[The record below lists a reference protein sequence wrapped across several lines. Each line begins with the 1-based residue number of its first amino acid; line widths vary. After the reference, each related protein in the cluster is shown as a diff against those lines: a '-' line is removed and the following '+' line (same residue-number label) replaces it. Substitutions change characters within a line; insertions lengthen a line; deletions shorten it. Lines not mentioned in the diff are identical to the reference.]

1 MNEDPIVSEPKPRD
15 RRALNAYRH
24 GLTGQVLINTPEDQ
38 AAYLK
43 HCQGLQ
49 ESLAPEGA
57 FEAGLVQS
65 VADDRWRLAR
75 AGAMENSILAA
86 GLGDGRPPK
95 YTDDH
100 EQIDV
105 AFAQAVVWLK
115 EGKSLGLLAL
125 YEGRIQR
132 RIEKNLAILRQWQED
147 RNAALQ
153 QAVEEAELL
162 AQFAASKGETF
173 DIERDFPREA
183 IPPQFVFS
191 TAKIAR
197 MVAHRRRLA
206 AAKKQS
212 QAPSKLLSKAA

>member
-1 MNEDPIVSEPKPRD
+1 MNEDHIVSEPKPRD

-43 HCQGLQ
+43 HCLGIQ

-65 VADDRWRLAR
+65 VADDRWRLQR
-75 AGAMENSILAA
+75 AAAMENSILSM
-86 GLGDGRPPK
+86 GTQTPPNIISP
-95 YTDDH
+95 H
-100 EQIDV
+100 EEIDT
-105 AFAQAVVWLK
+105 ALAQAIVWLK
-115 EGKSLGLLAL
+115 EGKSLGLLTL

-132 RIEKNLAILRQWQED
+132 RVEKNLAFIRQWQQD
-147 RNAALQ
+147 RKAALQ

-191 TAKIAR
+191 LRQIAR
-197 MVAHRRRLA
+197 QVAHRRRLA
-206 AAKKQS
+206 AAKKQF
-212 QAPSKLLSKAA
+212 QAAPKALRQAA

>member
-1 MNEDPIVSEPKPRD
+1 MNNEAITSEPKPRD

-43 HCQGLQ
+43 HCQGIQ

-75 AGAMENSILAA
+75 AAAMENSILAS

-95 YTDDH
+95 YTDPH

-115 EGKSLGLLAL
+115 EGKSLGLLTL

-132 RIEKNLAILRQWQED
+132 RVEKNLALIRQLQQD
-147 RNAALQ
+147 RKAALQ

-162 AQFAASKGETF
+162 AQFAASKGETY

-183 IPPQFVFS
+183 LPHQFVFS
-191 TAKIAR
+191 TTQIAR
-197 MVAHRRRLA
+197 LVAHRRRLS
-206 AAKKQS
+206 AAKKQFQAAPKVLS
-212 QAPSKLLSKAA
+212 QAA

>member
-1 MNEDPIVSEPKPRD
+1 MNETPIVSEPKPRD

-24 GLTGQVLINTPEDQ
+24 GLTGQVVISTPEDQ

-43 HCQGLQ
+43 HCQGIQ

-65 VADDRWRLAR
+65 VADDRWRLQR
-75 AGAMENSILAA
+75 AAAMENSILSM
-86 GLGDGRPPK
+86 GTQTPPNMISE
-95 YTDDH
+95 H
-100 EQIDV
+100 EEIDT
-105 AFAQAVVWLK
+105 ALAQAIVWLK
-115 EGKSLGLLAL
+115 EGKSLGLLTL

-132 RIEKNLAILRQWQED
+132 RVEKNLAIIRQLQQD
-147 RNAALQ
+147 RKAALQ

-191 TAKIAR
+191 LRQIAR
-197 MVAHRRRLA
+197 QVAHRRRIA
-206 AAKKQS
+206 AAKKQF
-212 QAPSKLLSKAA
+212 QAPSKPLSRAA

>member
-1 MNEDPIVSEPKPRD
+1 MNDQTIASEPKPRD

-43 HCQGLQ
+43 HSQGIR

-65 VADDRWRLAR
+65 VADDRWRLQR
-75 AGAMENSILAA
+75 AAAMENSILSM
-86 GLGDGRPPK
+86 GTQTPPNMISE
-95 YTDDH
+95 H
-100 EQIDV
+100 EEIDT
-105 AFAQAVVWLK
+105 ALAQAIVWLK
-115 EGKSLGLLAL
+115 EGKSLGLLTL

-132 RIEKNLAILRQWQED
+132 RVEKNLAIIRQLQQD
-147 RNAALQ
+147 RKAAFQ

-162 AQFAASKGETF
+162 AQFAASKGEAY

-191 TAKIAR
+191 LCQIAR
-197 MVAHRRRLA
+197 LVAHRRRLA
-206 AAKKQS
+206 AAKKGF
-212 QAPSKLLSKAA
+212 QASSKPLRKAA